1 MLVAGITDSYPSR
14 EKAGISGSLFS
25 LNFDVEYF
33 VGCCT
38 VYEFAKGSLNV
49 NQGVSMVVACV
60 MCNVEFCLSHAQLCR

>member
-33 VGCCT
+33 V
-38 VYEFAKGSLNV
+38 VLYMNLLRV
-49 NQGVSMVVACV
+49 P
-60 MCNVEFCLSHAQLCR
+60 